1 MDDLW
6 TSGASLGGPRSIS
19 IDFGCDYGVLGTLF
33 LDEDR
38 ALGHDFSIHA
48 FGVVPGRIFLGF
60 MIGQGALEHEKPC
73 KFIVLS
79 FKIKG

>member
-1 MDDLW
+1 M
-6 TSGASLGGPRSIS
+6 TFGPPGHPLEVQGQFY

-48 FGVVPGRIFLGF
+48 FGVVPGGIFLGF